1 MNYYPLYISNP
12 QFPYQKRELRSP
24 TTCKSSTKQNH
35 SKKIEALP
43 PKNEKKQQTESKND
57 FFNKTLDSASAIL
70 EPIEKLLGRKIQFDD
85 ILLVVLIYIIFT
97 EKDTDNNTL
106 LLALV
111 FVLLG

>member
-24 TTCKSSTKQNH
+24 TTCKSSAKQSH
-35 SKKIEALP
+35 SKKNEALP
-43 PKNEKKQQTESKND
+43 PKNEKKQTKSKKD
-57 FFNKTLDSASAIL
+57 FFSKTLESASAIL

-97 EKDTDNNTL
+97 EKDNDNNTL